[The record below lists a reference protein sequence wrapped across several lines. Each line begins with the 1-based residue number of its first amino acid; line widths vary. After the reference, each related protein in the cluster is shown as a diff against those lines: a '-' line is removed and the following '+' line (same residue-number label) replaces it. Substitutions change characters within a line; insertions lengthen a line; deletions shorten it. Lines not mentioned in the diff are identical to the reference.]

1 MSPVG
6 DVEEEEGR
14 GEDDER
20 RPVHVLLVPLHQLLG
35 LLLAAAALPPLAPR
49 PDVLED
55 ARGRGR
61 RRALDVLDGAARR
74 HDGARRRAHR
84 VVLDGRV
91 LLSGRGSFDQGT
103 KNCN

>member
-20 RPVHVLLVPLHQLLG
+20 RAVHVLLVPLHQLLG
-35 LLLAAAALPPLAPR
+35 LLLAAALPLAPR

-61 RRALDVLDGAARR
+61 GRRGDVLDGAGR

-84 VVLDGRV
+84 VVLDRRI
-91 LLSGRGSFDQGT
+91 LLSGWRGLIQ
-103 KNCN
+103 